1 MTRGRPRKPTEVK
14 IAQGTNRPDRDMSI
28 KMNEG
33 IPDPPG
39 YLSPQALIHWDR
51 CVAACR
57 KVRTLT
63 EADGDALAMLC
74 VSFEEWRAADII
86 VRDEGEICRCIKS
99 VKSSTKADGD
109 TAMVTTETVYQHP
122 AVGIRSSAWK
132 KIVKMLREFG
142 LTPSARA
149 GMKMAAHEKEEN
161 PIAEALK
168 AMSKAAFSG

>member
-39 YLSPQALIHWDR
+39 YMSAQALIHWDR

-74 VSFEEWRAADII
+74 VSFEEWKAADII
-86 VRDEGEICRCIKS
+86 VRDEGEICRVQHTSK
-99 VKSSTKADGD
+99 KG
-109 TAMVTTETVYQHP
+109 VTSEGGAYQHP
-122 AVGIRSSAWK
+122 AVGIRTNAWK

>member
-51 CVAACR
+51 MVAACR

-74 VSFEEWRAADII
+74 LAFEEYRTADII
-86 VRDEGEICRCIKS
+86 VRDEGEICR
-99 VKSSTKADGD
+99 VKHVSKAGEVSEGG
-109 TAMVTTETVYQHP
+109 AYQHP
-122 AVGIRSSAWK
+122 AVGIRTNAWK

-168 AMSKAAFSG
+168 AMSKAAFSR

>member
-39 YLSPQALIHWDR
+39 YLSPQALTHWDR
-51 CVAACR
+51 MVAACR

-74 VSFEEWRAADII
+74 LAFEEYRSADII
-86 VRDEGEICRCIKS
+86 VRDEGEICRVRNVS
-99 VKSSTKADGD
+99 KAGEVSEGG
-109 TAMVTTETVYQHP
+109 AYQHP
-122 AVGIRSSAWK
+122 AVGIRTNAWK

-168 AMSKAAFSG
+168 AMSKAAFK